1 MTGMRHQRII
11 WSLVLCTALAAQW
24 PSVRAEEGKERSYS
38 PYAGE
43 TYPSNVYWGDMH
55 VHTSYSSHDAYIGGW
70 NRVDPS
76 VAYRFARGEEVEA
89 FNGMRVR
96 LQRPLDFLVVADH
109 AEGLGVA
116 SALQRDDSEFPDSPL
131 GKQFRDAWTEYVSK
145 STAEGPTLYSPTV
158 APLMGLFWNEPI
170 DPPYRRT
177 LWQQVIANADA
188 YNDPGKFTA
197 FIGYEWTSSIAVESP
212 ETGLANLHR
221 VVVFKDG
228 AEETAQTYPFSQ
240 ADSVKPEDLW
250 RHLADYQARTG
261 GEALAIPHNSNLSQ
275 GLMFPEQI
283 GTGKPLDADW
293 ATLRSQFETI
303 MEITQIKGDS
313 ETHPVLS
320 PTDEFAD
327 FETWNDW
334 AGPPATDFVPDDPE
348 DFVARKRGSYARA
361 ALQTGL
367 KLEAELGINPFK
379 LGFIGSTD
387 SHTSLSTPDEDNFW
401 GKWSIGVPSAE
412 RVSTSAYGWSMSAAG
427 LAAVW
432 STQNTREALFAA
444 MKRREVYATT
454 GPRIAVRFFGGWD
467 FSKADAA
474 APDFARIGYAQGV
487 PMGGDLIRNA
497 EAKAPRFLV
506 HAMKDPNGAN
516 LDRVQ
521 VIKGWLNSDGELQ
534 EKIYNVVWSGDRQLK
549 ADGSLDPVGSTVDVP
564 AATYWNTIGDA
575 ELATVWQDPD
585 FNPAERA
592 FYYARVLQIPTPRWP
607 AYEARFFA
615 VKDLPEDVPL
625 ITRDRAYTSPIWYT
639 P

>member
-1 MTGMRHQRII
+1 MRHQRTR

-24 PSVRAEEGKERSYS
+24 PSAHAGEGEVQSYS
-38 PYAGE
+38 PYAGDS
-43 TYPSNVYWGDMH
+43 YPSNVYWGDMH

-70 NRVDPS
+70 NRVDPA

-109 AEGLGVA
+109 AEGLGIA
-116 SALQRDDSEFPDSPL
+116 DALQAGDPAFPDSPV
-131 GKQFRDAWTEYVSK
+131 GRKYREAWDEYVVK
-145 STAEGPTLYSPTV
+145 STEEGAAFYSPIVGT
-158 APLMGLFWNEPI
+158 LMQLFWAQPI
-170 DPPYRRT
+170 DLPYRRT
-177 LWQQVIANADA
+177 LWQRVIANADA
-188 YNDPGKFTA
+188 YNNPGKFTA
-197 FIGYEWTSSIAVESP
+197 FIGYEWTSSTSVDGP

-228 AEETAQTYPFSQ
+228 ADETAQTYPFSQ
-240 ADSVKPEDLW
+240 ADSDKPDDLW
-250 RHLADYQARTG
+250 RHLVDYEDRTG

-275 GLMFPEQI
+275 GLMFPEQKTA
-283 GTGKPLDADW
+283 GEALDASW
-293 ATLRSQFETI
+293 AGLRSHFETI

-334 AGPPATDFVPDDPE
+334 GGPPKPGFVPE
-348 DFVARKRGSYARA
+348 DIEAFAARKRGSYARA

-387 SHTSLSTPDEDNFW
+387 SHTALSTADEDNFW
-401 GKWSIGVPSAE
+401 GKWAIGVPSAE

-432 STQNTREALFAA
+432 AQENTREALFDA

-454 GPRIAVRFFGGWD
+454 GPRMTVRVFGGWD
-467 FSKADAA
+467 FADADAA

-487 PMGGDLIRNA
+487 PMGGDFVGGA
-497 EAKAPRFLV
+497 ETKSPRFLIR
-506 HAMKDPNGAN
+506 AMKDPDGAN

-521 VIKGWLNSDGELQ
+521 VIKGWLDAEGVLH
-534 EKIYNVVWSGDRQLK
+534 EKIHNVAWSGGRELK
-549 ADGSLDPVGSTVDVP
+549 PDGSLDPVGSTVDVS
-564 AATYWNTIGDA
+564 AAAYWNTLGDA

-585 FNPAERA
+585 FDPAERA
-592 FYYARVLQIPTPRWP
+592 FYYVRVLQIPTPRWT
-607 AYEARFFA
+607 AYEAAFFR
-615 VKDLPEDVPL
+615 VRDIPEEVPV
-625 ITRDRAYTSPIWYT
+625 ITQDRAYTSPIWYT
-639 P
+639 PGG